1 MLCDG
6 RAASSL
12 GSLGNLRF
20 QTPPTLLLGREDRD
34 DHCVETDRRCGSPA
48 CLPVLAAAR
57 LSKEVAVVG
66 RPSQGKTRLKIKP
79 T

>member
-1 MLCDG
+1 MIIVTRLTDG
-6 RAASSL
+6 VV
-12 GSLGNLRF
+12 
-20 QTPPTLLLGREDRD
+20 LLL
-34 DHCVETDRRCGSPA
+34 A
-48 CLPVLAAAR
+48 CPVLAAAR

>member
-6 RAASSL
+6 
-12 GSLGNLRF
+12 
-20 QTPPTLLLGREDRD
+20 LLLGMIVGRFGVPDATDPFPRENKTVMMIVTRL
-34 DHCVETDRRCGSPA
+34 TDGVVPLLA
-48 CLPVLAAAR
+48 CPPAAAR